1 MNKKDII
8 KDQRIE
14 IKLSKEE
21 KKKIQDLAKYLEI
34 PPATLVRNLVLSSYD
49 DAIIFKKLGLLK
61 GIKELKK
68 FTEQYSIALN
78 QNPKGFA
85 TPHRPEASSSL

>member
-1 MNKKDII
+1 M
-8 KDQRIE
+8 
-14 IKLSKEE
+14 
-21 KKKIQDLAKYLEI
+21 
-34 PPATLVRNLVLSSYD
+34 VLSSYD

-78 QNPKGFA
+78 K
-85 TPHRPEASSSL
+85 TIKV